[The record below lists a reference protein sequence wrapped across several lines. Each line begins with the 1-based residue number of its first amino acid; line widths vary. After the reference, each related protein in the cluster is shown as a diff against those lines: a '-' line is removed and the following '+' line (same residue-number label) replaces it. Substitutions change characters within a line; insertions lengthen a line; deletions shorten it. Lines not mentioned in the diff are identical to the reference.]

1 MGQCGHE
8 VTEHLWTSIWSL
20 RSLSESGGQ
29 PPWPAMAGRGAELRG
44 SGKVTGFTDQGKGWG
59 GRRSRRNWG
68 EALQGC
74 LGQDGWQAG
83 QAQLQA
89 GQAQLRC
96 DRLGAVPTPRSSR
109 RL

>member
-68 EALQGC
+68 EALQGVP
-74 LGQDGWQAG
+74 GTGRVAG
-83 QAQLQA
+83 
-89 GQAQLRC
+89 
-96 DRLGAVPTPRSSR
+96 GASSAPGEASSVP
-109 RL
+109 L